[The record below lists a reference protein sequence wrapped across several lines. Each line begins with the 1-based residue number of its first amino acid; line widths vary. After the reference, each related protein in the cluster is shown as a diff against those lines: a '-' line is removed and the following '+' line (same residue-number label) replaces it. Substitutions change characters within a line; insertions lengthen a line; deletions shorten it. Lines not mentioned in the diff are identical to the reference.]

1 MAIVTDP
8 GFTGRIGNLIYYNR
22 DGKKYVRTIPDSVRQ
37 TKATKKKATEF
48 GRASAIGASIRR
60 GLSPV
65 IPNSRDQKMQTRLV
79 SMVFQWLNQL
89 EKVKSVSG
97 SQPLDLGS
105 FSFMEKG
112 ISVHRRWKVN
122 LQINHSPAGPLEAKI
137 SGFTPN
143 KAFEAPANSAAV
155 ICRLAIAT
163 IDVVTGTLL
172 GEFYNEMGYDL
183 NSKPVAAQTLPVNLP
198 TPKGS
203 LIVTAMKLDFMKSI
217 NGHQQPNTNKA
228 FMPSEI
234 MDAIYI

>member
-48 GRASAIGASIRR
+48 GRSSTIGASIRR

-79 SMVFQWLNQL
+79 SVVFQWLNQL

-97 SQPLDLGS
+97 FQPLDLGS
-105 FSFMEKG
+105 FSFMENG

-122 LQINHSPAGPLEAKI
+122 I
-137 SGFTPN
+137 
-143 KAFEAPANSAAV
+143 
-155 ICRLAIAT
+155 
-163 IDVVTGTLL
+163 
-172 GEFYNEMGYDL
+172 
-183 NSKPVAAQTLPVNLP
+183 
-198 TPKGS
+198 
-203 LIVTAMKLDFMKSI
+203 
-217 NGHQQPNTNKA
+217 
-228 FMPSEI
+228 
-234 MDAIYI
+234 